1 MSIIDATVE
10 MNELHCDQTFK
21 KTFHKKKSNQKS
33 CSRIVWF
40 WGGQY
45 QHTDSIIRGSFERL
59 LGQPLSARDRTC
71 FILVSR
77 RLHLTISFHFP
88 VEPVDLR
95 YLLNGIDGIFIGSK
109 RTRVSWEEKNWPRSL
124 ELSTGSVGGIP
135 SWVLP
140 GLDQR
145 AGRNQLSWEQTN
157 VHNIN
162 KTSIDWHWHVTIIL
176 HTKLSS
182 RVVCR
187 WI

>member
-1 MSIIDATVE
+1 MIKPSKKPFIKR
-10 MNELHCDQTFK
+10 NQTR
-21 KTFHKKKSNQKS
+21 SLVRGLCGSGVGN
-33 CSRIVWF
+33 I
-40 WGGQY
+40 Y
-45 QHTDSIIRGSFERL
+45 ITDSIIRCSFERL

-124 ELSTGSVGGIP
+124 ELSTVSVGVIP

-162 KTSIDWHWHVTIIL
+162 KTSIDGHWHVTTINNIKNLIL
-176 HTKLSS
+176 
-182 RVVCR
+182 
-187 WI
+187 IN